1 MAFALSQVFVI
12 SVLDANVGNEPR
24 AMAAWLDMP
33 GQQAIG
39 NCRSALEN
47 VSLHPLMG
55 FYLLHIRNRKA
66 DANTGRIPEQNFP
79 RESMQLFSLG
89 VLQFNPDGTPDVTG
103 LSQVSTGSSYSCK
116 AQNSRCFSNGATGG
130 VGDPERFFKPMI
142 AYPAFHSNEAKS
154 FLGVTIAPQA
164 VADPAVSLCGRWTR
178 WPRTPTS
185 TPFWGSRSSSAW
197 SPATRARP
205 LRETW
210 LPSST
215 TTAPVCAA
223 T

>member
-1 MAFALSQVFVI
+1 MTL
-12 SVLDANVGNEPR
+12 GY
-24 AMAAWLDMP
+24 AAWIE
-33 GQQAIG
+33 GQFTVPVTSH
-39 NCRSALEN
+39 CR
-47 VSLHPLMG
+47 
-55 FYLLHIRNRKA
+55 YC
-66 DANTGRIPEQNFP
+66 
-79 RESMQLFSLG
+79 ESMQLFSLG
-89 VLQFNPDGTPDVTG
+89 VLQLNPDGTPTLVDGVTVESYGPADVAG
-103 LSQVSTGSSYSCK
+103 LSQVFTGSSYSCK
-116 AQNSRCFSNGATGG
+116 AQTSRCFFNGVTGG
-130 VGDPERFFKPMI
+130 VGDPDRSFKPMI

-154 FLGVTIAPQA
+154 FLGVTNAPQA
-164 VADPAVSLCGRWTR
+164 VADRAASLRGRWTR

-205 LRETW
+205 LRATW